1 MNKKRI
7 DLIGAKIDLGAS
19 KRGVCIGPEAIRFA
33 GICEGIRALGYEL
46 NDKGNLLQLEEGR
59 TSETLRNYDQ
69 VIDMCGRLY
78 ENTKQSLQEGA
89 FPIMLGGDHSAAAG
103 TASAVAAHH
112 KGKIGIIW
120 VDAHGDWN
128 NEESSYT
135 GNMHG
140 MPFSALC
147 GHGPDCMV
155 DFGQGA
161 FFVDP
166 KKCVQIGAR
175 DIDMTERKR
184 MKDAGVNVFAID
196 TIDRLGMREVVKQA
210 IAIASDGTEGFHV
223 SFDIDSVSPEF
234 APGTGT
240 SVHDGL
246 TAREAFL
253 CMEMFA
259 ECDNLLALDMV
270 EVNPILD
277 EINRTATLASELILS
292 CLGKTVF

>member
-1 MNKKRI
+1 MTKKRI

-33 GICEGIRALGYEL
+33 GLCEGIRKLGYEL
-46 NDKGNLLQLEEGR
+46 NDKGNLNQQTEGR
-59 TSETLRNYDQ
+59 TSEKLRNYEQ
-69 VIDMCGRLY
+69 VIDMNRRLY
-78 ENTKQSLQEGA
+78 EHTMQSLQEGA

-103 TASAVAAHH
+103 TASAVARHH
-112 KGKIGIIW
+112 NGNIGIIW

-128 NEESSYT
+128 NDETSET

-147 GHGPDCMV
+147 GWGPDCMV
-155 DFGQGA
+155 DYGQGPA
-161 FFVDP
+161 FVDP
-166 KKCVQIGAR
+166 KKCVQIAGR
-175 DIDMTERKR
+175 DIDMEERKR
-184 MKDAGVNVFAID
+184 MKEAGVTVFAID
-196 TIDRLGMREVVKQA
+196 VIDRIGMREAVKRA
-210 IAIASDGTEGFHV
+210 IEIASDGTEGFHV
-223 SFDIDSVSPEF
+223 SYDIDSVSPEY

-240 SVHDGL
+240 IVHDGL

-259 ECDNLLALDMV
+259 ECDNLLSLDMV

-277 EINRTATLASELILS
+277 EVNRTATLASELVLS
-292 CLGKTVF
+292 ALGKTVF

>member
-1 MNKKRI
+1 MIHKRI
-7 DLIGAKIDLGAS
+7 DLLGAKIDQGAS

-33 GICEGIRALGYEL
+33 GICDGIEKLGYTL
-46 NDKGNLLQLEEGR
+46 NDKGNLVQLTKGA
-59 TSETLRNYDQ
+59 TSEKLRNYEQ
-69 VIDMCGRLY
+69 VNDMNRRIY
-78 ENTKQSLQEGA
+78 ESTAKSLAEGA
-89 FPIMLGGDHSAAAG
+89 FPILLGGDHSAAAG
-103 TASAVAAHH
+103 SASAVAKAHN
-112 KGKIGIIW
+112 GNIGIIW

-128 NEESSYT
+128 NDESSET

-147 GHGPDCMV
+147 GWGPDCMV
-155 DFGQGA
+155 DFGQGPA
-161 FFVDP
+161 FVDP
-166 KKCVQIGAR
+166 KKCVQIAGR
-175 DIDMTERKR
+175 DIDMEERKR
-184 MKDAGVNVFAID
+184 MKAAGVTVFSID
-196 TIDRLGMREVVKQA
+196 AIDRLGMQEVVRRA
-210 IAIASDGTEGFHV
+210 IAISSEGTEGIHV
-223 SFDIDSVSPEF
+223 SYDIDSVSPEY

-240 SVHDGL
+240 IVHDGL

-277 EINRTATLASELILS
+277 ERNRTATLASELVLS

>member
-1 MNKKRI
+1 MKNKRI
-7 DLIGAKIDLGAS
+7 DLIGAKIDQGAS

-33 GICEGIRALGYEL
+33 GICQGIEALGYEL
-46 NDKGNLLQLEEGR
+46 NDKGNLVQLDSGR
-59 TSETLRNYDQ
+59 TSEKLRNYDQ
-69 VIDMCGRLY
+69 VIDMNKRLY
-78 ENTKQSLQEGA
+78 ESTKQSLEEGA

-103 TASAVAAHH
+103 TASAVAKAHN
-112 KGKIGIIW
+112 GNIGIIW

-128 NEESSYT
+128 NDESSET

-147 GHGPDCMV
+147 GWGPDCMV
-155 DFGQGA
+155 DYGQGPA
-161 FFVDP
+161 FVDP
-166 KKCVQIGAR
+166 KHCVQIAGR
-175 DIDMTERKR
+175 DIDMEERKR
-184 MKDAGVNVFAID
+184 MKEAGVTVFSID
-196 TIDRLGMREVVKQA
+196 VIDRLGMREVVKRA
-210 IAIASDGTEGFHV
+210 IEIASNGTDGFHI
-223 SFDIDSVSPEF
+223 SFDIDCVSPEY

-240 SVHDGL
+240 TVHDGL

-259 ECDNLLALDMV
+259 ECDNVLSLDMV

-277 EINRTATLASELILS
+277 EVNRTATLASELVLS

>member
-7 DLIGAKIDLGAS
+7 DLIGAKIDQGAS

-33 GICEGIRALGYEL
+33 GICEGIRRLGYEL
-46 NDKGNLLQLEEGR
+46 NDKGNLVQLTEGR
-59 TSETLRNYDQ
+59 TSEKLRNYDQ
-69 VIDMCGRLY
+69 VIDMNKRLY
-78 ENTKQSLQEGA
+78 ENTMQSLEEGA

-103 TASAVAAHH
+103 TASAVAKHH
-112 KGKIGIIW
+112 NGNIGIIW

-128 NEESSYT
+128 NDASSET

-147 GHGPDCMV
+147 GWGPDCMV
-155 DFGQGA
+155 DYGQGPA
-161 FFVDP
+161 FVDP
-166 KKCVQIGAR
+166 KKCVQIAGR
-175 DIDMTERKR
+175 DIDMEERKR
-184 MKDAGVNVFAID
+184 MKEAGVNVFSID
-196 TIDRLGMREVVKQA
+196 VVDRLGMREVVRQA
-210 IAIASDGTEGFHV
+210 IEIAGSGTDGFHV
-223 SFDIDSVSPEF
+223 SFDIDSVSPEY

-240 SVHDGL
+240 VVHDGL

-259 ECDNLLALDMV
+259 ECDNMLSLDMV

-277 EINRTATLASELILS
+277 EVNRTATLASELVLS
-292 CLGKTVF
+292 ALGKTVF

>member
-1 MNKKRI
+1 MIHKRI
-7 DLIGAKIDLGAS
+7 DLIGAKLDQGAS

-33 GICEGIRALGYEL
+33 GVCRGIEALGYEL
-46 NDKGNLLQLEEGR
+46 NDKGNLVQLDTGR
-59 TSETLRNYDQ
+59 TSEKLRNYDQ
-69 VIDMCGRLY
+69 VIDMNRRLY
-78 ENTKQSLQEGA
+78 ESTKQSLEEGA
-89 FPIMLGGDHSAAAG
+89 FPVMLGGDHSAAAG
-103 TASAVAAHH
+103 TVSAVSKAHN
-112 KGKIGIIW
+112 GNIGIIW

-128 NEESSYT
+128 NEESTES

-147 GHGPDCMV
+147 GWGPDCMV
-155 DFGQGA
+155 DFGQGPA
-161 FFVDP
+161 FVDP
-166 KKCVQIGAR
+166 KHCVQISGR
-175 DIDMTERKR
+175 DIDMEERKR
-184 MKDAGVNVFAID
+184 MKAAGVNVFSID
-196 TIDRLGMREVVKQA
+196 VIDRLGMEEVVRRA

-223 SFDIDSVSPEF
+223 SFDIDSLSPEY

-240 SVHDGL
+240 VVHDGL

-259 ECDNLLALDMV
+259 ECDNLLGLDMV

-277 EINRTATLASELILS
+277 EKNRTATMASELILS